1 MEVEA
6 EAAEAP
12 RKKPTWT
19 SGIKPEATFNKGE
32 HLHLRSKPA
41 RCILVKNIN

>member
-12 RKKPTWT
+12 RENL
-19 SGIKPEATFNKGE
+19 GLQEPEATFNRGE
-32 HLHLRSKPA
+32 RLFLRSKPA
-41 RCILVKNIN
+41 RCILVKHIN